1 MGDVVQRPAELIAQL
16 PAVAAARVKF
26 AHDLLSSCVFT
37 DAFAG
42 KPVSLP
48 SPVRRPVA
56 HPVNA
61 FIRESWVKACA
72 IRIASLP
79 ATDRLANASVLSLA
93 QPFNNNNGDPDV
105 FCYSPLR
112 RHSTRTS
119 RASRS
124 ALTPTGSPIP

>member
-1 MGDVVQRPAELIAQL
+1 MTMGDVVQRPAELIAQL
-16 PAVAAARVKF
+16 SAVAAARVKF
-26 AHDLLSSCVFT
+26 AHDLPSSCQLT
-37 DAFAG
+37 DAF
-42 KPVSLP
+42 
-48 SPVRRPVA
+48 VRRPVA

-72 IRIASLP
+72 IRIAPLP